1 MSVYDRASSTLLAA
15 SALLTTLIVQPGRL
29 GSDTATRLQTGHS
42 FWTNTPQAPSGDP
55 NMGLVGRGGRIYS
68 KFGIGLS
75 LLMLPFDMVAGNA
88 AKSALWNRIFV
99 VYSVSALVC
108 VLAILASFR
117 VLLLFEFTAREAAA
131 GSLTL
136 LFATTHAL
144 HPTHA
149 GEQLPIVADSGRSGP
164 SVCVGDNLLKA
175 SAAVGM
181 PRMWSEPFDATNH
194 RA

>member
-1 MSVYDRASSTLLAA
+1 MIGRLQRLLAA

-117 VLLLFEFTAREAAA
+117 LLLLFEFTAREAAA

-164 SVCVGDNLLKA
+164 SV
-175 SAAVGM
+175 
-181 PRMWSEPFDATNH
+181 
-194 RA
+194 